1 MNHPAAR
8 LSFRSLLLVLLACT
22 PLVHARTPFP
32 PPKNL
37 GDPAKLGLG
46 IQRAMTLLASSTP
59 EHRNTVR
66 VLLYGQSIT
75 EQDWWKSVAEDLRKR
90 FPNANLIIEN
100 RALGGY
106 ASQVLVKSAETD
118 LYPFQPDLLIFYVY
132 GSHGDYENILRRTRE
147 RTTADILIQTDHV
160 NQDANL
166 TELTDPTKIP
176 IPDGKIWNSFMNYKF
191 LPEMVIKYHLGVVDQ
206 RNLWKQYLQEN
217 KLPAKELLRDG
228 VHLNAHGNYLMAELV
243 KPYLVRRTD
252 TTIDPMNCDV
262 VKTQV
267 VGRDINWKD
276 GRLTVPFEGNRV
288 DVVVKNS
295 PAAAAGQVR
304 IDGKKPSEF
313 TELYGFTRAQ
323 SKPGGKW
330 PPVMMIS
337 AEKLPLVEEWTMQV
351 ARDPAKEKTYTFTLT
366 GSKTGPDGQG
376 RSDQRF
382 VSNSGRVVI
391 PTEGWGVEFAL
402 EVLAGVKPVPPT
414 FTVKWQTIPQFVD
427 TFVSPGVKDPA
438 IETTVTLAQG
448 LSNGKHTLE
457 ITGAES
463 TPIAAIRIY
472 RPPLQAAAPTAAQ
485 PK

>member
-1 MNHPAAR
+1 MNHRASRIAFR
-8 LSFRSLLLVLLACT
+8 LILTALLACASF
-22 PLVHARTPFP
+22 VHAQPAFP
-32 PPKNL
+32 PPRNL

-46 IQRAMTLLASSTP
+46 IQRAMTLLATSTP

-66 VLLYGQSIT
+66 VLFYGQSIT
-75 EQDWWKSVAEDLRKR
+75 EQDWWKSVAEDLRHR

-106 ASQVLVKSAETD
+106 ASQNLVKSAETD
-118 LYPFQPDLLIFYVY
+118 LYAYQPDLLIFYVY
-132 GSHGDYENILRRTRE
+132 GSHADYENILRRTRE
-147 RTTADILIQTDHV
+147 RTTADIVIQTDHV

-166 TELTDPTKIP
+166 TELTDAAQIP

-191 LPEMVIKYHLGVVDQ
+191 LPEMVQKYHLGVVDQ

-217 KLPAKELLRDG
+217 KLPAKQLLRDG

-267 VGRDINWKD
+267 VGRDIRWKD

-288 DVVVKNS
+288 DVVVKPGPTGV
-295 PAAAAGQVR
+295 PADIR
-304 IDGKKPSEF
+304 IDGRRPSEF
-313 TELYGFTRAQ
+313 TELYGFTRALA
-323 SKPGGKW
+323 KPGSKW
-330 PPVMMIS
+330 PPVMLIS

-366 GSKTGPDGQG
+366 GSKTGPDGAG
-376 RSDQRF
+376 RSDARF
-382 VSNSGRVVI
+382 VSNSGRIVI

-402 EVLAGVKPVPPT
+402 ETLAGVKPLPPT
-414 FTVKWQTIPQFVD
+414 FTVKWQTIPHFTD
-427 TFVSPGVKDPA
+427 AFNSPGVQDPS

-448 LSNGKHTLE
+448 LSNSKHTLE
-457 ITGAES
+457 ITGPES
-463 TPIAAIRIY
+463 TPVASIRVY
-472 RPPLQAAAPTAAQ
+472 HPPLQPTPAPATQ